1 MDVDAG
7 VVVVAIVVAIVVAV
21 DRDDPCSVVVDV
33 VVAVDDPSVDVVHV
47 VEVDAVGVLV
57 ALGPLVCCTWEK
69 FISGRIEQ
77 RAQKIAAER
86 SWFV

>member
-7 VVVVAIVVAIVVAV
+7 VVVVAIVVA
-21 DRDDPCSVVVDV
+21 VVVDV